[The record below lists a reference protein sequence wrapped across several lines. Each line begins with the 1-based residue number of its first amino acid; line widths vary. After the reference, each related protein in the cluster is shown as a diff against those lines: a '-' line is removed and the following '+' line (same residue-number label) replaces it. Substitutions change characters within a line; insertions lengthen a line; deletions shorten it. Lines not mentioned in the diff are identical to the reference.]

1 MTTRT
6 SPVVD
11 FLVRLR
17 RIDKA
22 KMKPRDVLILYTV
35 ISNPGISGIDVAHK
49 LGIPERS
56 HIQSALYRL
65 EELGYIED
73 RREERHRRKANPAL
87 FFALPAGIATWESI
101 CP

>member
-1 MTTRT
+1 MTNT

-35 ISNPGISGIDVAHK
+35 ISNPGISGIDIATK

-65 EELGYIED
+65 ENLGYIED
-73 RREERHRRKANPAL
+73 RRSEENRRKAISARFHP
-87 FFALPAGIATWESI
+87 LPAGIATWENI